1 MINTNPQV
9 IYSKINANIEK
20 IIGKIARQMLDL
32 YPDNI
37 NNCLN
42 AVSQLS
48 ETDIKWKIWRISKKL
63 NIFDENEA
71 SNCMVESRILDLYD
85 DHSSS
90 DSLHSFDFRAAIEM
104 MCILIYYTNKK
115 ISEYDA

>member
-9 IYSKINANIEK
+9 IYTKINDNIEK
-20 IIGKIARQMLDL
+20 IIGKITRQMLDL
-32 YPDNI
+32 YPNI
-37 NNCLN
+37 NDCLN

-85 DHSSS
+85 DSSSS

-115 ISEYDA
+115 ISKYDA

>member
-1 MINTNPQV
+1 MVNTNPQV

-48 ETDIKWKIWRISKKL
+48 ETDIKWKIWRIAAKQK
-63 NIFDENEA
+63 IFDEAES
-71 SNCMVESRILDLYD
+71 SNCIVESCVLDLYD
-85 DHSSS
+85 DSSSS
-90 DSLHSFDFRAAIEM
+90 DSLHSFDLRAAIHN

-115 ISEYDA
+115 ISEYNA

>member
-9 IYSKINANIEK
+9 IYTKINDNIEK
-20 IIGKIARQMLDL
+20 IIGGIARQMLYL
-32 YPDNI
+32 YPNI
-37 NNCLN
+37 NDCLN
-42 AVSQLS
+42 AVSRLS
-48 ETDIKWKIWRISKKL
+48 ESDIKWKIWRISKKL

-90 DSLHSFDFRAAIEM
+90 DTLHSFDFRAAIEM

-115 ISEYDA
+115 ISKYDA

>member
-9 IYSKINANIEK
+9 IYAKINANIEK

-32 YPDNI
+32 YPNI
-37 NNCLN
+37 NDCLN
-42 AVSQLS
+42 AVSRLS
-48 ETDIKWKIWRISKKL
+48 ESDIKWKIWRISKKL
-63 NIFDENEA
+63 NIFDEAES
-71 SNCMVESRILDLYD
+71 SNCIVESCVLDLYD
-85 DHSSS
+85 DNSSS

>member
-1 MINTNPQV
+1 MVNTNPQV

-32 YPDNI
+32 YPNI
-37 NNCLN
+37 NDCLN
-42 AVSQLS
+42 AISGLS
-48 ETDIKWKIWRISKKL
+48 ESDIKWKIWRIAKKL

-71 SNCMVESRILDLYD
+71 ANCMVESCALNLYD
-85 DHSSS
+85 DSSSS
-90 DSLHSFDFRAAIEM
+90 DTLHSFDFRAAIHN

-115 ISEYDA
+115 ISSYDA

>member
-9 IYSKINANIEK
+9 IYAKINANIEK

-32 YPDNI
+32 YPNI
-37 NNCLN
+37 NDCLN
-42 AVSQLS
+42 AVSGMK
-48 ETDIKWKIWRISKKL
+48 ECDIKWKIWRILKKL
-63 NIFDENEA
+63 NILDEAEA
-71 SNCMVESRILDLYD
+71 SNYIVESCVLDLYD
-85 DHSSS
+85 DSSSS
-90 DSLHSFDFRAAIEM
+90 DTLHSFDFRAAIHN

>member
-20 IIGKIARQMLDL
+20 IIGKMSRQMLDL
-32 YPDNI
+32 YPNI
-37 NNCLN
+37 NDCLN
-42 AVSQLS
+42 VISGLS
-48 ETDIKWKIWRISKKL
+48 ETDIKWKIWRIAKKL

-71 SNCMVESRILDLYD
+71 ANCMVESCVLNLYD
-85 DHSSS
+85 DSSSS
-90 DSLHSFDFRAAIEM
+90 DSLHSFDFRAAIHN

-115 ISEYDA
+115 ISEYDV

>member
-9 IYSKINANIEK
+9 IYTKINDNIEN
-20 IIGKIARQMLDL
+20 IIGKIARQMLYL
-32 YPDNI
+32 YPNI
-37 NNCLN
+37 NDCLN

-63 NIFDENEA
+63 NIFDEAES
-71 SNCMVESRILDLYD
+71 SNCIVESCVLDLYD
-85 DHSSS
+85 DRSSS
-90 DSLHSFDFRAAIEM
+90 DTLHSFDFRAAIHN

-115 ISEYDA
+115 ISNYDA

>member
-9 IYSKINANIEK
+9 IYSKINASIEK
-20 IIGKIARQMLDL
+20 IIGKMSRQMLDL
-32 YPDNI
+32 YPNI
-37 NNCLN
+37 NDCLN
-42 AVSQLS
+42 AISELS
-48 ETDIKWKIWRISKKL
+48 ETDIKWKIWRIAKKL

-71 SNCMVESRILDLYD
+71 ANCMVESRILDLYD

-90 DSLHSFDFRAAIEM
+90 DTLHSFDFRAAIEM

>member
-1 MINTNPQV
+1 MVNTNPQV
-9 IYSKINANIEK
+9 IYAKINANIEK

-37 NNCLN
+37 NSCLN
-42 AVSQLS
+42 GVSQLS
-48 ETDIKWKIWRISKKL
+48 ETDIKWKIWRIAKKL

-71 SNCMVESRILDLYD
+71 ANCMVETCVLNLYTD
-85 DHSSS
+85 TSLS
-90 DSLHSFDFRAAIEM
+90 DSLHSFDFRAAIHN

>member
-1 MINTNPQV
+1 MVNTNPQV

-63 NIFDENEA
+63 NILDEAEA
-71 SNCMVESRILDLYD
+71 SNYIVESCVLDLYD
-85 DHSSS
+85 DNSSS
-90 DSLHSFDFRAAIEM
+90 DSLHSFDFRAVIHN

>member
-9 IYSKINANIEK
+9 IYAKINVNIEK
-20 IIGKIARQMLDL
+20 IIGKIARQMLYL
-32 YPDNI
+32 YPNI
-37 NNCLN
+37 NDCLN
-42 AVSQLS
+42 AVSRLS
-48 ETDIKWKIWRISKKL
+48 ESDIKWKIWRISKKL
-63 NIFDENEA
+63 NIFDEAES
-71 SNCMVESRILDLYD
+71 SNCIVESCVLDLYD
-85 DHSSS
+85 DSSSS

>member
-9 IYSKINANIEK
+9 IYAKINANIEK
-20 IIGKIARQMLDL
+20 IIGKISRQMLDL
-32 YPDNI
+32 HSNI
-37 NNCLN
+37 NECLN

-48 ETDIKWKIWRISKKL
+48 ETDIKWKIWRIAKKL
-63 NIFDENEA
+63 NIFDEAEA

-85 DHSSS
+85 DNSLS
-90 DSLHSFDFRAAIEM
+90 DTLHSFDFRAAIHN

>member
-1 MINTNPQV
+1 MVNTNPQV
-9 IYSKINANIEK
+9 IYSKINVNIEK
-20 IIGKIARQMLDL
+20 IIGKMSRQMLDL
-32 YPDNI
+32 YPNI
-37 NNCLN
+37 NDCLN
-42 AVSQLS
+42 AISGLS

-85 DHSSS
+85 DSSSS
-90 DSLHSFDFRAAIEM
+90 DSLHSFDLRAAIEM

-115 ISEYDA
+115 ISKYDA

>member
-48 ETDIKWKIWRISKKL
+48 ETDIKWKIWRRATKQ
-63 NIFDENEA
+63 NIFDEAES
-71 SNCMVESRILDLYD
+71 SNCIVESCVLDLYD
-85 DHSSS
+85 DRSSS
-90 DSLHSFDFRAAIEM
+90 DTLHSFDFRAAIHN